1 MSGSTPGRPA
11 AQAGAILVTGATGN
25 VGREVCRRLE
35 DVGVTVFAAVR
46 SPKRIADTADS
57 AAGIHGAAPRRFDF
71 TDPSS
76 WEEALDGVSR
86 VFLVRPPH
94 LSNVQRDLAPF
105 LEFLASREVRQIVFL
120 SVQGAENNTIVPHH
134 KIEDAIDSLTIPRT
148 FLRPS
153 FFMQN
158 LTTTHLSE
166 IRDEGRIFV
175 PAGNG
180 TTNFI
185 DVRDIAEAAAVVL
198 LEDGHEGSAYTLTGR
213 DNYTYYEVADHL
225 SRLLETEIVYEPA
238 HLIPFIR
245 YQLKSGRSI
254 GHALVMYALYSVTRL
269 GRAGGATDDF
279 ESLVGRPARSL
290 DEFIVDH
297 RHILRGS

>member
-1 MSGSTPGRPA
+1 MSAQTLGRSSA
-11 AQAGAILVTGATGN
+11 DAGGILVTGATGT
-25 VGREVCRRLE
+25 VGSEVCRRLE
-35 DVGVTVFAAVR
+35 DAEVTVFAAVR
-46 SPKRIADTADS
+46 SPKRIAGTGDS
-57 AAGIHGAAPRRFDF
+57 ASGIHGASSRRFDF

-76 WEEALDGVSR
+76 WEEALGGVSQ

-94 LSNVQRDLAPF
+94 LSNVQRDLVPF
-105 LEFLASREVRQIVFL
+105 LEFLASREIRQVLFL
-120 SVQGAENNTIVPHH
+120 SVQGAGNNTIVPHH
-134 KIEDAIDSLTIPRT
+134 KIEVAIDSLDIPRT

-166 IRDEGRIFV
+166 IKDEGRIFV

-198 LEDGHEGSAYTLTGR
+198 LGDGHEGKAYTLTGR
-213 DNYTYYEVADHL
+213 GNYTYYEVADRL
-225 SRLLETEIVYEPA
+225 TCLLETEIVYEPA

-245 YQLKSGRSI
+245 YQLKCGRSI

-269 GRAGGATDDF
+269 GRAGGATEDF

-297 RHILRGS
+297 RRVLTRS